1 MARSGYRLTRPRRSL
16 LSAMQ
21 QLGDHFTADGLL
33 AVTPEVGRATVF
45 RTLRLL
51 QDIGALCQVVLSDGT
66 VEYRLTSGGHHHH
79 MVCSDCGA
87 VTDFATCDLQ
97 EVLAKLAEVTGYDV
111 SSHRLEV
118 YGRCGQCQSAATS
131 THAGPPAS
139 GAVPA

>member
-1 MARSGYRLTRPRRSL
+1 
-16 LSAMQ
+16 MQ

-51 QDIGALCQVVLSDGT
+51 QDIGALCQVVLSDGS
-66 VEYRLTSGGHHHH
+66 VEYRMTSGGHHHH

-87 VTDFATCDLQ
+87 VTDFAACDLQ
-97 EVLAKLAEVTGYDV
+97 DALARLAERTGYDV

-118 YGRCGQCQSAATS
+118 YGRCRHCQSVDAAEPE
-131 THAGPPAS
+131 AQRPAQS
-139 GAVPA
+139 LA